1 MKPYRVSVRFYP
13 DRGQEKKVIDFLK
26 QLPEKK
32 INRFIVDA
40 VTEKISE
47 NPVSLSASDLSAIRD
62 IVRDELRGVTFAAPP
77 DEPAPDITELT
88 EEENVANQESV
99 LADMDAFFS

>member
-13 DRGQEKKVIDFLK
+13 DRVQEQRAIAYLK

-40 VTEKISE
+40 VTEKIVAS
-47 NPVSLSASDLSAIRD
+47 PVSLSAGDLSAIRE
-62 IVRDELRGVTFAAPP
+62 IVRYELRNVTFAAPP
-77 DEPAPDITELT
+77 EKPKPYITELT
-88 EEENVANQESV
+88 EEENAANQESV
-99 LADMDAFFS
+99 LEDMDAFFS

>member
-13 DRGQEKKVIDFLK
+13 DKGQEKKAIDFLK

-40 VTEKISE
+40 VTEKIAGI
-47 NPVSLSASDLSAIRD
+47 PVSLSAGDLSAIRE
-62 IVRDELRGVTFAAPP
+62 IVRDELRCVTLAAPP
-77 DEPAPDITELT
+77 EKKSPDITELT
-88 EEENVANQESV
+88 EEENTANQESV

>member
-13 DRGQEKKVIDFLK
+13 DRERENRAIEYLK
-26 QLPEKK
+26 RLPEKK

-40 VTEKISE
+40 VTEKII
-47 NPVSLSASDLSAIRD
+47 NTGISLSASDLDAIRE
-62 IVRDELRGVTFAAPP
+62 IVRDELQNVTIGSPSEKKSP
-77 DEPAPDITELT
+77 EITELT
-88 EEENVANQESV
+88 EEENTTNKESV

>member
-1 MKPYRVSVRFYP
+1 MKPYRASVRFYP
-13 DRGQEKKVIDFLK
+13 NRGQEKKVIDFLK

-40 VTEKISE
+40 VTEKIAAA
-47 NPVSLSASDLSAIRD
+47 PVSLSASDLSAIRE
-62 IVRDELRGVTFAAPP
+62 IVRDELRGVTFAAPS
-77 DEPAPDITELT
+77 EKKTQTITELT
-88 EEENVANQESV
+88 EEENAANQESV

>member
-13 DRGQEKKVIDFLK
+13 DRGQEKKAIDFLK

-40 VTEKISE
+40 VTEKIAAS
-47 NPVSLSASDLSAIRD
+47 PVSLSASDLSAIRE
-62 IVRDELRGVTFAAPP
+62 IIRDELRNVTFAAPTEKP
-77 DEPAPDITELT
+77 TPDITELT
-88 EEENVANQESV
+88 EEENAANQESV
-99 LADMDAFFS
+99 LEDMDAFFS

>member
-13 DRGQEKKVIDFLK
+13 DRGQEKKAIDFLK

-40 VTEKISE
+40 VTEKIAGI
-47 NPVSLSASDLSAIRD
+47 PVSLSASDLSAIRE
-62 IVRDELRGVTFAAPP
+62 IVRDEFRNVIFAAPP
-77 DEPAPDITELT
+77 EKQTPDITELT
-88 EEENVANQESV
+88 EEENAANQESV

>member
-13 DRGQEKKVIDFLK
+13 DRERENRAIEYLK
-26 QLPEKK
+26 RLPEKK

-40 VTEKISE
+40 VTEKII
-47 NPVSLSASDLSAIRD
+47 NTGISLSASDLEMIRE
-62 IVRDELRGVTFAAPP
+62 IVRDELQNVTIGSLPEKKTP
-77 DEPAPDITELT
+77 EITELT
-88 EEENVANQESV
+88 EEENTANKESV